1 MEAGIYNGRK
11 KLVNIS
17 VVVPVYNVGDVLRNT
32 LDSIVNQTFEDIEI
46 ICVDDGSTD
55 NSYEILKEYQLND
68 NRFIILQQVHQNAGA
83 ARNLGLRKAT
93 GKYIYFLDSD
103 DYFKPNMFQEMYD
116 AAEKHQADIVVCN
129 AERHYENG
137 AIDLKSVPFVYSNT
151 PIEKPF
157 SWKDFPQDIFK
168 MLSPAPWNKLYLR
181 ELIVENN
188 LEFQSIECFNDTS
201 FAYAIRVLARR
212 IVYLDNVYIN
222 YRKQRKGSITSTYS
236 KYVINIIKCYML
248 TRDLLNSYGVYNN
261 LKLPLTKIF
270 RAHVQALVP
279 KLNNEQYEKFVQDI
293 KELLPNEYKMFSS
306 AFRTDYLTFDYLNKY
321 ISGKRVVFWGASLYL
336 QNLLKGQEKLDN
348 VIGII
353 DKNSSI
359 CGEDIEGY
367 KVYSPSALADLS
379 PESIL
384 LTIKNNYEE
393 IYPELRQYLAN
404 NYPEIELLPNIYD
417 LAKI

>member
-1 MEAGIYNGRK
+1 MVK
-11 KLVNIS
+11 IS
-17 VVVPVYNVGDVLRNT
+17 VVVPVYNVGDVLKNT
-32 LDSIVNQTFEDIEI
+32 LDSIVNQTYKDIEI

-55 NSYEILKEYQLND
+55 NSYEILKDYESKD
-68 NRFIILQQVHQNAGA
+68 NRFIVLQQVHQNAGA
-83 ARNLGLRKAT
+83 ARNLGLKKST

-116 AAEKHQADIVVCN
+116 AAERHKADIVVCN
-129 AERHYENG
+129 AERYYENG
-137 AIDLKSVPFVYSNT
+137 EIDLKSVPFVYPNT
-151 PIEKPF
+151 PVDQPF
-157 SWKDFPQDIFK
+157 NWKDFPQDIFK

-212 IVYLDNVYIN
+212 IVYLDNAYIN
-222 YRKQRKGSITSTYS
+222 YRKHRKGSITSTYS

-248 TRDLLNSYGVYNN
+248 TKDLLITYGVYDD
-261 LKLPLTKIF
+261 LRHPLIKIF
-270 RAHVQALVP
+270 RAHIQALVP
-279 KLNNEQYEKFVQDI
+279 RLNNEQYENFLQSI
-293 KELLPNEYKMFSS
+293 KEFLPNEYKMFSS
-306 AFRTDYLTFDYLNKY
+306 AFRSDYITFDYLKKY
-321 ISGKRVVFWGASLYL
+321 ISNKRIVFWGASLYL

-348 VIGII
+348 VIGVI

-359 CGEDIEGY
+359 WGDYIEGY
-367 KVYSPSALADLS
+367 KVYSPSALTDLS

-384 LTIKNNYEE
+384 LTIKNNYED
-393 IYPELRQYLAN
+393 IYPELQEYLAN